1 MEVVGE
7 GWGGCLLLVS
17 ACLRVVHFGS
27 LSGWV
32 TSLVVWFTLDGRH
45 MSRSLVHSTSTI
57 RVAPI
62 GSLLSFVTGPSQWL
76 TSLHRYESSSMVH
89 SLWAL
94 LVFLH
99 GSLCSPVT
107 NRVLWLTH
115 FILAQVAI
123 NGSLLHSVTSLHK
136 WFSQI
141 NRYSSTF
148 MDHSIALLRLFFMVH
163 YRQMSRV
170 IFLGS
175 LVSDVTDLTL
185 RFTSQGSY

>member
-1 MEVVGE
+1 MG
-7 GWGGCLLLVS
+7 GGCLLLVS

-107 NRVLWLTH
+107 NLVLWLTH

-123 NGSLLHSVTSLHK
+123 NGSLRRCVSNLVARFAYWVGYRSSLLAHSTVG
-136 WFSQI
+136 
-141 NRYSSTF
+141 
-148 MDHSIALLRLFFMVH
+148 LRVLF
-163 YRQMSRV
+163 Y
-170 IFLGS
+170 GS
-175 LVSDVTDLTL
+175 LI
-185 RFTSQGSY
+185 RFCY